1 MSTTMNTSNMLT
13 EIKNMI
19 NENEYFKDLLKEQA
33 GKIEQLEKMQK
44 ESEDLLW
51 RRRLFEESIQKVGA
65 VLNEAEKK
73 TSLFET
79 TARTKTFTL
88 NQEIAEHL
96 KELGEMTSDFYKT
109 ATYERAAEII
119 ATLDYEVHNGESLLK
134 IDGIGKGIASK
145 IDLFLAE
152 YFEDSESV
160 ASNDPESDDEDVNNF
175 SEDEESDTDDE
186 DYFVSHNEELTEALD
201 SLAYFEEDPHK
212 AAAYDNA
219 AYAVQHLPFKIT
231 SGDELVKGPKKVKG
245 IGKGIAKK
253 IDEFIETGK
262 IEKLEKYM
270 KSYPDDSDDEDFF
283 AVLTMNVPLVAHIHK
298 LAHEEE
304 DHFKSMAYKK
314 AAQAIDTLNF
324 TVTNGKELS
333 EGPKKVKGIG
343 KSIAKKIDDF
353 LAPRKKISVELES
366 NPVSTNEEIAWNL
379 EVLASL
385 EAEDHGSQDP
395 HKIRA
400 YRNAAEAIRGLDFEV
415 TNGSDISQGPRKV
428 KGIGKSIA
436 AKIDELIVTG
446 KIQRIRDLSE

>member
-1 MSTTMNTSNMLT
+1 MTILT
-13 EIKNMI
+13 DIKNLVS
-19 NENEYFKDLLKEQA
+19 EHEYLTDLCKEQA

-65 VLNEAEKK
+65 VLNEAEKP
-73 TSLFET
+73 SLFET

-119 ATLDYEVHNGESLLK
+119 ATLDYEVHNGDSLLK

-145 IDLFLAE
+145 VNQFLDE

-314 AAQAIDTLNF
+314 AAQAIDLLNF

-415 TNGSDISQGPRKV
+415 TNGADISQGPRKV

>member
-1 MSTTMNTSNMLT
+1 MSTTMTILT
-13 EIKNMI
+13 DIKNLI
-19 NENEYFKDLLKEQA
+19 NEHEYLTDLCKEQA
-33 GKIEQLEKMQK
+33 GKIEELKQLIRKADEEQISKHL
-44 ESEDLLW
+44 ED
-51 RRRLFEESIQKVGA
+51 EIQRVGA
-65 VLNEAEKK
+65 VLNEAEKP
-73 TSLFET
+73 SLFET

-88 NQEIAEHL
+88 NKEIAEHL

-109 ATYERAAEII
+109 ATYERAADII
-119 ATLDYEVHNGESLLK
+119 ATLPYVVQNGGSLLK
-134 IDGIGKGIASK
+134 INGIGKGIASK
-145 IDLFLAE
+145 VDLFLTE
-152 YFEDSESV
+152 FFEDSESV

-175 SEDEESDTDDE
+175 SEDEESDSDDE
-186 DYFVSHNEELTEALD
+186 DYFVSYNEELAEAFD
-201 SLAYFEEDPHK
+201 SLSHFEEDPYK
-212 AAAYDNA
+212 AAAYDDA
-219 AYAVQHLPFKIT
+219 AYTVQHLPFKIT
-231 SGDELVKGPKKVKG
+231 NGDELAKGPKKVLG
-245 IGKGIAKK
+245 IGKGIAQK
-253 IDEFIETGK
+253 IDEFLETGK
-262 IEKLEKYM
+262 IEKLEKL
-270 KSYPDDSDDEDFF
+270 KRSNAIDESHDDYYE
-283 AVLTMNVPLVAHIHK
+283 VLTMNVPLVAHLHK

-304 DHFKSMAYKK
+304 DHFKSVAYKK
-314 AAQAIDTLNF
+314 AAQSIDTLNF

-400 YRNAAEAIRGLDFEV
+400 YRDAAQAIRGLDFEV
-415 TNGSDISQGPRKV
+415 TNGADISQGPGKV

>member
-1 MSTTMNTSNMLT
+1 MSTTMTILT
-13 EIKNMI
+13 DIKNLI
-19 NENEYFKDLLKEQA
+19 NEHEYLTDLCKEQA
-33 GKIEQLEKMQK
+33 GKIEELKQFIKKADEEQISKHLED
-44 ESEDLLW
+44 E
-51 RRRLFEESIQKVGA
+51 IQRVGA
-65 VLNEAEKK
+65 VLNEAEKP
-73 TSLFET
+73 SLFET

-88 NQEIAEHL
+88 NKEIAEHL

-109 ATYERAAEII
+109 ATYERAADII
-119 ATLDYEVHNGESLLK
+119 ATLPYVVQNGESLLK

-145 IDLFLAE
+145 VDLFLAE

-160 ASNDPESDDEDVNNF
+160 ASNDPESD
-175 SEDEESDTDDE
+175 DEESDTDDE

>member
-1 MSTTMNTSNMLT
+1 MTILT
-13 EIKNMI
+13 DIKNLVS
-19 NENEYFKDLLKEQA
+19 EHEYLTDLCKEQA

-65 VLNEAEKK
+65 VLNEAEKP
-73 TSLFET
+73 SLFET

-119 ATLDYEVHNGESLLK
+119 ATLDYEVHNGDSLLK

-145 IDLFLAE
+145 VNQFLDE

-314 AAQAIDTLNF
+314 AAQAIDLLNF

-343 KSIAKKIDDF
+343 KSIAKKIDNF
-353 LAPRKKISVELES
+353 LAPRNKISVELES
-366 NPVSTNEEIAWNL
+366 NPVSTNEEIAWHL

-395 HKIRA
+395 HKVRA

-415 TNGSDISQGPRKV
+415 TNGSDISQGPSKV

>member
-1 MSTTMNTSNMLT
+1 MLT

>member
-13 EIKNMI
+13 DIKNLI
-19 NENEYFKDLLKEQA
+19 NEHEYLTDLCKEQA
-33 GKIEQLEKMQK
+33 GKIEELKQFIKKADEEQISKHLED
-44 ESEDLLW
+44 E
-51 RRRLFEESIQKVGA
+51 IQRVGA
-65 VLNEAEKK
+65 VLNEAEKP
-73 TSLFET
+73 SLFET

-109 ATYERAAEII
+109 ATYERAADII
-119 ATLDYEVHNGESLLK
+119 ATLPYVVQNGESLLK

-145 IDLFLAE
+145 VDLFLTE
-152 YFEDSESV
+152 FFEDSESV
-160 ASNDPESDDEDVNNF
+160 ASNDPESDD
-175 SEDEESDTDDE
+175 EDEESDTDDE

-231 SGDELVKGPKKVKG
+231 SGDELVK
-245 IGKGIAKK
+245 
-253 IDEFIETGK
+253 
-262 IEKLEKYM
+262 
-270 KSYPDDSDDEDFF
+270 
-283 AVLTMNVPLVAHIHK
+283 
-298 LAHEEE
+298 
-304 DHFKSMAYKK
+304 
-314 AAQAIDTLNF
+314 
-324 TVTNGKELS
+324 
-333 EGPKKVKGIG
+333 GPKKVKGIG

-415 TNGSDISQGPRKV
+415 TNGADISQGPRKV

>member
-1 MSTTMNTSNMLT
+1 MTILT
-13 EIKNMI
+13 DIKNLVS
-19 NENEYFKDLLKEQA
+19 EHEYLTDLCKEQA

-65 VLNEAEKK
+65 VLNEAEKP
-73 TSLFET
+73 SLFET

-119 ATLDYEVHNGESLLK
+119 ATLDYEVHNGDSLLK

-145 IDLFLAE
+145 VNQFLDE

-314 AAQAIDTLNF
+314 AAQAIDLLNF

-343 KSIAKKIDDF
+343 KSIAKKIDNF
-353 LAPRKKISVELES
+353 LAPRNKISVELES
-366 NPVSTNEEIAWNL
+366 NPVSTNEEIAWHL

-415 TNGSDISQGPRKV
+415 TNGSDISQGPSKV

>member
-1 MSTTMNTSNMLT
+1 MSTTMTILT
-13 EIKNMI
+13 DIKNLI
-19 NENEYFKDLLKEQA
+19 NEHEYLTDLCKEQA
-33 GKIEQLEKMQK
+33 GKIEELEKMQK

-65 VLNEAEKK
+65 VLNEAEKP
-73 TSLFET
+73 SLFET

-119 ATLDYEVHNGESLLK
+119 ATLDYEVHNGDSLLK

-145 IDLFLAE
+145 VNQFLDE

-314 AAQAIDTLNF
+314 AAQAIDLLNF

-343 KSIAKKIDDF
+343 KSIAKKIDNF
-353 LAPRKKISVELES
+353 LAPRNKISVELES
-366 NPVSTNEEIAWNL
+366 NPVSTNEEIAWHL

-395 HKIRA
+395 HKVRA
-400 YRNAAEAIRGLDFEV
+400 YRDAAQAIRGLDFEV
-415 TNGSDISQGPRKV
+415 TNGSDISQGPSKV

>member
-1 MSTTMNTSNMLT
+1 MSTTMTILT
-13 EIKNMI
+13 DIKNLI
-19 NENEYFKDLLKEQA
+19 NEHEYLTDLCKEQA

-65 VLNEAEKK
+65 VLNEAEKP
-73 TSLFET
+73 SLFET

-88 NQEIAEHL
+88 NKEIAEHL

-109 ATYERAAEII
+109 ATYERAADII
-119 ATLDYEVHNGESLLK
+119 ATLPYVVQNGESLLK

-145 IDLFLAE
+145 VDLFLAE

-415 TNGSDISQGPRKV
+415 TNGADISQGPRKV

>member
-1 MSTTMNTSNMLT
+1 MSTTMTILT
-13 EIKNMI
+13 DIKNLVS
-19 NENEYFKDLLKEQA
+19 EHEYLTDLCKEQA

-65 VLNEAEKK
+65 VLNEAEKP
-73 TSLFET
+73 SLFET

-119 ATLDYEVHNGESLLK
+119 ATLDYEVHNGDSLLK

-145 IDLFLAE
+145 VNQFLDE

-314 AAQAIDTLNF
+314 AAQAIDLLNF

-343 KSIAKKIDDF
+343 KSIAKKIDNF
-353 LAPRKKISVELES
+353 LAPRNKISVELES
-366 NPVSTNEEIAWNL
+366 NPVSTNEEIAWHL

-415 TNGSDISQGPRKV
+415 TNGSDISQGPSKV

>member
-1 MSTTMNTSNMLT
+1 MTILT
-13 EIKNMI
+13 DIKNLI
-19 NENEYFKDLLKEQA
+19 NEHEYLTDLCKEQA
-33 GKIEQLEKMQK
+33 GKIEELKQFIKKADEEQISKHLED
-44 ESEDLLW
+44 E
-51 RRRLFEESIQKVGA
+51 IQRVGA
-65 VLNEAEKK
+65 VLNEAEKP
-73 TSLFET
+73 SLFET

-119 ATLDYEVHNGESLLK
+119 ATLDYEVHNGDSLLK

-145 IDLFLAE
+145 VNQFLDE

-314 AAQAIDTLNF
+314 AAQAIDLLNF

-343 KSIAKKIDDF
+343 KSIAKKIDNF
-353 LAPRKKISVELES
+353 LAPRNKISVELES
-366 NPVSTNEEIAWNL
+366 NPVSTNEEIAWHL

-395 HKIRA
+395 HKVRA
-400 YRNAAEAIRGLDFEV
+400 YRDAAQAIRGLDFEV
-415 TNGSDISQGPRKV
+415 TNGSDISQGPSKV

>member
-1 MSTTMNTSNMLT
+1 MSTTMTILT
-13 EIKNMI
+13 DIKNLI
-19 NENEYFKDLLKEQA
+19 NEHEYLTDLCKEQA

-65 VLNEAEKK
+65 VLNEAENK

-109 ATYERAAEII
+109 GAYRTAAETI
-119 ATLDYEVHNGESLLK
+119 ATLDYEVQNGDSLLK
-134 IDGIGKGIASK
+134 INGIGKGIASK
-145 IDLFLAE
+145 VDQFLEE
-152 YFEDSESV
+152 YFDDVESV
-160 ASNDPESDDEDVNNF
+160 ASNDPKSEDEDVNNF
-175 SEDEESDTDDE
+175 SEDEESDSDDE
-186 DYFVSHNEELTEALD
+186 DYFVSYNEELAEAFD
-201 SLAYFEEDPHK
+201 SLSHFEEDPYK
-212 AAAYDNA
+212 AAAYDDA
-219 AYAVQHLPFKIT
+219 AYTVQHLPFKIT
-231 SGDELVKGPKKVKG
+231 NGDELAKGPKKVLG
-245 IGKGIAKK
+245 IGKGIAQK
-253 IDEFIETGK
+253 IDEFLETGK
-262 IEKLEKYM
+262 IEKLEKL
-270 KSYPDDSDDEDFF
+270 KRSNAIDESHDDYYE
-283 AVLTMNVPLVAHIHK
+283 VLTMNVPLVAHLHK

-304 DHFKSMAYKK
+304 DHFKSVAYKK
-314 AAQAIDTLNF
+314 AAQSIDTLNF

-400 YRNAAEAIRGLDFEV
+400 YRDAAQSIRGLDFEV
-415 TNGSDISQGPRKV
+415 TNGADISQGPRKV

>member
-160 ASNDPESDDEDVNNF
+160 ASNDPESDD
-175 SEDEESDTDDE
+175 EDEESDTDDE

>member
-1 MSTTMNTSNMLT
+1 MSTSNMLT

-33 GKIEQLEKMQK
+33 VKIEELKQLIRKADEERISKLL
-44 ESEDLLW
+44 ED
-51 RRRLFEESIQKVGA
+51 EIQRVGA
-65 VLNEAEKK
+65 VLNEAEKP
-73 TSLFET
+73 SLFET

-88 NQEIAEHL
+88 NKEIAEHL

-145 IDLFLAE
+145 VDQFLDE

>member
-343 KSIAKKIDDF
+343 KSIAKKIDNF
-353 LAPRKKISVELES
+353 LAPRNKISVELES
-366 NPVSTNEEIAWNL
+366 NPVSTNEEIAWHL

-395 HKIRA
+395 HKVRA
-400 YRNAAEAIRGLDFEV
+400 YRDAAQAIRGLDFEV
-415 TNGSDISQGPRKV
+415 TNGSDISQGPSKV

>member
-1 MSTTMNTSNMLT
+1 MSTTMTILT
-13 EIKNMI
+13 DIKNLI
-19 NENEYFKDLLKEQA
+19 NEHEYLTDLCKEQA

-65 VLNEAEKK
+65 VLNEAEKP
-73 TSLFET
+73 SLFET

-415 TNGSDISQGPRKV
+415 TNGADISQGPRKV

>member
-1 MSTTMNTSNMLT
+1 MSTTMTILT
-13 EIKNMI
+13 DIKNLI
-19 NENEYFKDLLKEQA
+19 NEHEYLTDLCKEQA
-33 GKIEQLEKMQK
+33 GKIEELKQLIRKADEEQISKHL
-44 ESEDLLW
+44 ED
-51 RRRLFEESIQKVGA
+51 EIQRVGA
-65 VLNEAEKK
+65 VLNEAEKP
-73 TSLFET
+73 SLFET

-88 NQEIAEHL
+88 NKEIAEHL

-109 ATYERAAEII
+109 ATYERAADII
-119 ATLDYEVHNGESLLK
+119 ATLPYVVQNGESLLK
-134 IDGIGKGIASK
+134 INGIGKGIASK
-145 IDLFLAE
+145 VDLFLTE
-152 YFEDSESV
+152 FFEDSESV

-175 SEDEESDTDDE
+175 SEDEESDSDDE
-186 DYFVSHNEELTEALD
+186 DYFVSYNEELAEAFD
-201 SLAYFEEDPHK
+201 SLSHFEEDPYK
-212 AAAYDNA
+212 AAAYDDA
-219 AYAVQHLPFKIT
+219 AYTVQHLPFKIT
-231 SGDELVKGPKKVKG
+231 NGDELAKGPKKVLG
-245 IGKGIAKK
+245 IGKGIAQK
-253 IDEFIETGK
+253 IDEFLETGK
-262 IEKLEKYM
+262 IEKLEKL
-270 KSYPDDSDDEDFF
+270 KRSNAIDESHDDYYE
-283 AVLTMNVPLVAHIHK
+283 VLTMNVPLVAHLHK

-304 DHFKSMAYKK
+304 DHFKSVAYKK
-314 AAQAIDTLNF
+314 AAQSIDTLNF

-400 YRNAAEAIRGLDFEV
+400 YRDAAQAIRGLDFEV
-415 TNGSDISQGPRKV
+415 TNGADISQGPGKV

>member
-1 MSTTMNTSNMLT
+1 MSTTMTILT
-13 EIKNMI
+13 DIKNLI
-19 NENEYFKDLLKEQA
+19 NEHEYLTDLCKEQA
-33 GKIEQLEKMQK
+33 GKIEELKQFIKKADEEQISKHLED
-44 ESEDLLW
+44 E
-51 RRRLFEESIQKVGA
+51 IQRVGA
-65 VLNEAEKK
+65 VLNEAEKP
-73 TSLFET
+73 SLFET

-109 ATYERAAEII
+109 ATYERAADII
-119 ATLDYEVHNGESLLK
+119 ATLPYVVQNGESLLK

-145 IDLFLAE
+145 VDLFLAE

-160 ASNDPESDDEDVNNF
+160 ASNDPESD
-175 SEDEESDTDDE
+175 DEESDTDDE

-314 AAQAIDTLNF
+314 AAHAIDLLNF

>member
-1 MSTTMNTSNMLT
+1 MSTTMTILT
-13 EIKNMI
+13 DIKNLI
-19 NENEYFKDLLKEQA
+19 NEHEYLTDLCKEQA

-65 VLNEAEKK
+65 VLNEAEKP
-73 TSLFET
+73 SLFET

-88 NQEIAEHL
+88 NKEIAEHL

-109 ATYERAAEII
+109 ATYERAADII
-119 ATLDYEVHNGESLLK
+119 ATLPYVVQNGESLLK

-145 IDLFLAE
+145 VDLFLAE

-314 AAQAIDTLNF
+314 AAHAIDLLNF

-415 TNGSDISQGPRKV
+415 TNGADISQGPRKV

>member
-1 MSTTMNTSNMLT
+1 MSTTNMLT

-33 GKIEQLEKMQK
+33 RKIEELKQFIKKADEERISKLLED
-44 ESEDLLW
+44 E
-51 RRRLFEESIQKVGA
+51 IQRVGA
-65 VLNEAEKK
+65 VLNESEKP
-73 TSLFET
+73 SLFET

-88 NQEIAEHL
+88 NKEIAAHL

-109 ATYERAAEII
+109 ATYERAADII
-119 ATLDYEVHNGESLLK
+119 ATLPYVVQNGESLLK
-134 IDGIGKGIASK
+134 IDGIGKGIATK
-145 IDLFLAE
+145 VDLFLAE

-160 ASNDPESDDEDVNNF
+160 ASNDPESDDED
-175 SEDEESDTDDE
+175 EESETESESDE
-186 DYFVSHNEELTEALD
+186 DYFVSHNEELAEALD

-231 SGDELVKGPKKVKG
+231 SGDELVKGAKKVKG

-314 AAQAIDTLNF
+314 AAQAIDLLNF

-343 KSIAKKIDDF
+343 KSIAKKIDEF
-353 LAPRKKISVELES
+353 LAAPRKKISIELES
-366 NPVSTNEEIAWNL
+366 NPVSTNEEIAWHL
-379 EVLASL
+379 DVLASL

-395 HKIRA
+395 HKVRA
-400 YRNAAEAIRGLDFEV
+400 YRNAAQAIRGLDFEV
-415 TNGSDISQGPRKV
+415 TNGSEISKGSKKV

>member
-1 MSTTMNTSNMLT
+1 MSTTNMLT

-19 NENEYFKDLLKEQA
+19 NENEYFKDLIKEQA
-33 GKIEQLEKMQK
+33 RKIEELKQFIKKADEERISKLLED
-44 ESEDLLW
+44 E
-51 RRRLFEESIQKVGA
+51 IQRVGA
-65 VLNEAEKK
+65 VLNEPEKP
-73 TSLFET
+73 SLFET

-88 NQEIAEHL
+88 NKEIAAHL

-109 ATYERAAEII
+109 ATYERAADII
-119 ATLDYEVHNGESLLK
+119 ATLPYVVQNGESLLK
-134 IDGIGKGIASK
+134 IDGIGKGIATK
-145 IDLFLAE
+145 VDLFLAE

-175 SEDEESDTDDE
+175 SEDEESDTESESDE
-186 DYFVSHNEELTEALD
+186 DYFVSHNEELAEALD

-231 SGDELVKGPKKVKG
+231 SGDELVKGAKKVKG

-314 AAQAIDTLNF
+314 AAQAIDLLNF

-343 KSIAKKIDDF
+343 KSIAKKIDEF
-353 LAPRKKISVELES
+353 LAAPRKKISIELES
-366 NPVSTNEEIAWNL
+366 NPVSTNEEIAWHL
-379 EVLASL
+379 DVLSSL

-395 HKIRA
+395 HKVRA
-400 YRNAAEAIRGLDFEV
+400 YRNAAQAIRGLDFEV
-415 TNGSDISQGPRKV
+415 TNGSEISKGSKKV
-428 KGIGKSIA
+428 PGIGKSIA

>member
-1 MSTTMNTSNMLT
+1 MTILT
-13 EIKNMI
+13 DIKNLVS
-19 NENEYFKDLLKEQA
+19 EHEYLTDLCKEQA

-65 VLNEAEKK
+65 VLNEAEKP
-73 TSLFET
+73 SLFET

-119 ATLDYEVHNGESLLK
+119 ATLDYEVHNGDSLLK

-145 IDLFLAE
+145 VNQFLDE

>member
-1 MSTTMNTSNMLT
+1 MSTSNMLT
-13 EIKNMI
+13 EIQNLI
-19 NENEYFKDLLKEQA
+19 NEHAYLKDLCKEQA
-33 GKIEQLEKMQK
+33 AKIEELKQLIRKADEEQISKHL
-44 ESEDLLW
+44 ED
-51 RRRLFEESIQKVGA
+51 EIQRVGA
-65 VLNEAEKK
+65 VLNEAEKP
-73 TSLFET
+73 SLFET

-88 NQEIAEHL
+88 NKEIAEHL

-109 ATYERAAEII
+109 ATYERAADII
-119 ATLDYEVHNGESLLK
+119 ATLPDVVQNGESLLK
-134 IDGIGKGIASK
+134 INGIGKGIASK
-145 IDLFLAE
+145 VDLFLTE
-152 YFEDSESV
+152 FFEDSESV

-175 SEDEESDTDDE
+175 SEDEESDSDDE
-186 DYFVSHNEELTEALD
+186 DYFVSYNEELAEAFD
-201 SLAYFEEDPHK
+201 SLSHFEEDPYK
-212 AAAYDNA
+212 AAAYDDA
-219 AYAVQHLPFKIT
+219 AYTVQHLPFKIT
-231 SGDELVKGPKKVKG
+231 NGDELAKGPKKVLG
-245 IGKGIAKK
+245 IGKGIAQK
-253 IDEFIETGK
+253 IDEFLETGK
-262 IEKLEKYM
+262 IEKLEKL
-270 KSYPDDSDDEDFF
+270 KRSNAIDESHDDYYE
-283 AVLTMNVPLVAHIHK
+283 VLTMNVSLVAHLHK

-304 DHFKSMAYKK
+304 DHFKSVAYKK
-314 AAQAIDTLNF
+314 AAQSIDTLNF

-400 YRNAAEAIRGLDFEV
+400 YRDAAQAIRGLDFEV
-415 TNGSDISQGPRKV
+415 TNGADISQGPGKV

>member
-1 MSTTMNTSNMLT
+1 MSTTMTILT
-13 EIKNMI
+13 DIKNLVS
-19 NENEYFKDLLKEQA
+19 EHEYLTDLCKEQA

-65 VLNEAEKK
+65 VLNEAEKP
-73 TSLFET
+73 SLFET

-119 ATLDYEVHNGESLLK
+119 ATLDYEVHNGDSLLK

-145 IDLFLAE
+145 VNQFLDE

-415 TNGSDISQGPRKV
+415 TNGSDISQGPSKV

>member
-160 ASNDPESDDEDVNNF
+160 ASNDPESDDED
-175 SEDEESDTDDE
+175 EESETDDE

-415 TNGSDISQGPRKV
+415 TNGADISQGPRKV

>member
-1 MSTTMNTSNMLT
+1 MLT

-19 NENEYFKDLLKEQA
+19 NENEYLTDLCKEQA
-33 GKIEQLEKMQK
+33 RKIEELKQLIRKADEEQISKHL
-44 ESEDLLW
+44 ED
-51 RRRLFEESIQKVGA
+51 EIQRVGA
-65 VLNEAEKK
+65 VLNEAEKP
-73 TSLFET
+73 SLFET

-119 ATLDYEVHNGESLLK
+119 ATLDYEVHNGDSLLK

-145 IDLFLAE
+145 VNQFLDE

-314 AAQAIDTLNF
+314 AAQAIDLLNF

-415 TNGSDISQGPRKV
+415 TNGADISQGPRKV

>member
-1 MSTTMNTSNMLT
+1 MSTTMTILT
-13 EIKNMI
+13 DIKNLVS
-19 NENEYFKDLLKEQA
+19 EHEYLTDLCKEQA

-65 VLNEAEKK
+65 VLNEAEKP
-73 TSLFET
+73 SLFET

-119 ATLDYEVHNGESLLK
+119 ATLDYEVHNGDSLLK

-145 IDLFLAE
+145 VNQFLDE

-314 AAQAIDTLNF
+314 AAQAIDLLNF

-343 KSIAKKIDDF
+343 KSIAKKIDNF
-353 LAPRKKISVELES
+353 LAPRNKISVELES
-366 NPVSTNEEIAWNL
+366 NPVSTNEEIAWHL

-395 HKIRA
+395 HKVRA
-400 YRNAAEAIRGLDFEV
+400 YRDAAQAIRGLDFEV
-415 TNGSDISQGPRKV
+415 TNGSDISQGPSKV